1 MNTYLAIDI
10 GASNGRHIIGYID
23 DASRLAIREIYRFPN
38 GAVMKD
44 GRLIWDVE
52 ALFEHVLEG
61 LRIAGEEGFKPK
73 SIGIDT
79 WGVDFAL
86 VDEEG
91 QRLDDIVAYRDSRTQ
106 GMPER
111 IAAMLPNA
119 ELFARTGTQRQIFNT
134 IYQLAA
140 VKEAQPELLEQAEHL
155 LLMPDYLNFLLT
167 GTPAAEFTMAT
178 TTGLLNI
185 RTKDWDWELLDK
197 LGYPRHLFKKP
208 AKAGQTCG
216 RLKPELAERVGFE
229 ADVIHVAS
237 HDTGSAYLGA
247 PLVDEDSVVLSS
259 GTWSLL
265 GIELEQPVLTEEAM
279 EANFTNEGCYDG
291 SIRFLKN
298 IMGLWMIQSI
308 RKENPKEYS
317 YDELATL
324 AQASD
329 YDGIVDVNSDAFFAP
344 GNMREAVAAACEA
357 GGYARPESLSDV
369 LRCVYRSL
377 ALSYK
382 QSVEQLERITGKR
395 FKQIHIVGGG
405 SQNALLNRW
414 TAAYSGLDVYAGP
427 IEATVIGNLAVQLMA
442 AGYVSDAEQVRTVIR
457 ASFPI
462 ERYEAMKE

>member
-23 DASRLAIREIYRFPN
+23 EASRLAIREIYRFPN
-38 GAVMKD
+38 GAVKKD
-44 GRLIWDVE
+44 GRLIWDVD
-52 ALFEHVLEG
+52 ALFKHVLEG
-61 LRIAGEEGFKPK
+61 IRIAGELGFKPK

-86 VDEEG
+86 VDREG
-91 QRLDDIVAYRDSRTQ
+91 RRLDDIVAYRDSRTQ
-106 GMPER
+106 GMPEH
-111 IAAMLPNA
+111 IEGILPTA
-119 ELFARTGTQRQIFNT
+119 ELYARTGTQRQIFNT

-140 VKEAQPELLEQAEHL
+140 VKEETPELLEQAEHL

-167 GTPAAEFTMAT
+167 GAPATEFTMAT

-185 RTKDWDWELLDK
+185 RTQDWDWELLDQ
-197 LGYPRHLFKKP
+197 LGFPRHLFKKP
-208 AKAGQTCG
+208 SKAGQTAG
-216 RLKPELAERVGFE
+216 RLKPELAEKVGFE

-247 PLVDEDSVVLSS
+247 PLVGKDSVVLSS

-317 YDELATL
+317 YGELATL

-329 YDGIVDVNSDAFFAP
+329 YDGIVDVNDDAFFAP
-344 GNMREAVAAACEA
+344 ANMREAVAAACETA
-357 GGYARPESLSDV
+357 GYPRPEALSDV

-382 QSVEQLERITGKR
+382 ESIEQLERITGKR

-405 SQNALLNRW
+405 SQNELLNRW
-414 TAAYSGLDVYAGP
+414 TAECSGLDVYAGP
-427 IEATVIGNLAVQLMA
+427 VEATVIGNLAVQLMA
-442 AGYVSDAEQVRTVIR
+442 DGYVSDAAEVRTVIR
-457 ASFPI
+457 SSFPI
-462 ERYEAMKE
+462 ERYETK